1 MKNIQ
6 DILREIGLSEGEQ
19 QVYLS
24 LLKLGESTSGPIAQN
39 SGISASKVYQVLNRL
54 IGKGLVSEFDR
65 GGVKHFSPMNPNTL
79 LDYLNE
85 KENRINKLQN
95 DIQKIL
101 PNLTQLYNEKSQ
113 DTQVELMR
121 GQQSLWN
128 AWRSMLSELEKGDE
142 YRIIGA
148 TYGESGNEEE
158 TSFFTQ
164 FHKKRV
170 EKGVK
175 ARMLFQQSTKPI
187 PATAKTAK
195 IRYLPLGFQNPLQIN
210 LYKEVSNIVIWGPEP
225 MIFKIR
231 SKQVT
236 EGFNQYFEALWKESG
251 K

>member
-6 DILREIGLSEGEQ
+6 VVLREIGLSEGEQ

-24 LLKLGESTSGPIAQN
+24 MLKLGESTSGPIAQK

-65 GGVKHFSPMNPNTL
+65 GGVKHFSPMNPSTL
-79 LDYLNE
+79 IDYLNE

-95 DIQKIL
+95 EIQNIL
-101 PNLTQLYNEKSQ
+101 PNLTQIYNEKE
-113 DTQVELMR
+113 TQVELMR
-121 GQQSLWN
+121 GRQSLWN
-128 AWRSMLSELEKGDE
+128 AWRTMLNELKKGDE

-164 FHKKRV
+164 FHKERV
-170 EKGVK
+170 KKGVK

-187 PATAKTAK
+187 PMTAKTAK
-195 IRYLPLGFQNPLQIN
+195 IRYLPLSFQNPLQIN
-210 LYKEVSNIVIWGPEP
+210 LYKDVSNIVIWGPEP

-236 EGFNQYFEALWKESG
+236 EAFDQYFEALWKESR